1 MPEPEAAARRSSAV
15 QRRFRGIESLRS
27 AERTG
32 TATSR
37 GGTWGTGT
45 ALIVLPPPRPA
56 PFARPLCH
64 VRQLN
69 RTPRP
74 IEPILRSVAFHA
86 ERFDRGNTLS
96 PSFSNGVFVLLER
109 LACFARSSGCRGYE
123 GESAVRGRLAP
134 IHLPSN
140 GITRNARALCL
151 TCSVRVFV
159 PLERCPRPPR
169 KAE

>member
-1 MPEPEAAARRSSAV
+1 MPSRRRPFDARARSTAR
-15 QRRFRGIESLRS
+15 RRFRGIGSLRS

-32 TATSR
+32 IAR
-37 GGTWGTGT
+37 GTGIT
-45 ALIVLPPPRPA
+45 LRPSSL
-56 PFARPLCH
+56 ARPLCH

-86 ERFDRGNTLS
+86 ERFDRGNTLLP
-96 PSFSNGVFVLLER
+96 PSRTGYSSCSEGSHASLDRPVAAATR
-109 LACFARSSGCRGYE
+109 GRARRC
-123 GESAVRGRLAP
+123 GRLAP